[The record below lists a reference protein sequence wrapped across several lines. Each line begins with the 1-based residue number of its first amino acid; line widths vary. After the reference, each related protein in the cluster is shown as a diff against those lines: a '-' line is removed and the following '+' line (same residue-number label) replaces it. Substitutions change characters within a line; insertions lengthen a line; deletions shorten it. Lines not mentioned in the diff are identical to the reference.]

1 MRKKRK
7 PEEHGFNVWRSSSP
21 ATATRISD
29 WSDFM
34 ELTKKVPTTDKNQE
48 NNHLLRMLDRGI
60 DDMEAGREL
69 PLEDAFRKITEL
81 RDARRNARI

>member
-1 MRKKRK
+1 
-7 PEEHGFNVWRSSSP
+7 
-21 ATATRISD
+21 
-29 WSDFM
+29 M

-81 RDARRNARI
+81 KSLPSPVTAYSRSIYNHIYALFTRIAIIKSPIT

>member
-1 MRKKRK
+1 
-7 PEEHGFNVWRSSSP
+7 
-21 ATATRISD
+21 
-29 WSDFM
+29 M
-34 ELTKKVPTTDKNQE
+34 ELTKKSPITDKSQE

>member
-1 MRKKRK
+1 
-7 PEEHGFNVWRSSSP
+7 
-21 ATATRISD
+21 
-29 WSDFM
+29 M

-48 NNHLLRMLDRGI
+48 NNHLLCMLDRGI
-60 DDMEAGREL
+60 DDMEAEL

>member
-1 MRKKRK
+1 
-7 PEEHGFNVWRSSSP
+7 
-21 ATATRISD
+21 
-29 WSDFM
+29 M
-34 ELTKKVPTTDKNQE
+34 ELTKKIPTTDKSQE

-81 RDARRNARI
+81 RTVSSVNMPSDEVFRLSFRPRYSWMAS

>member
-1 MRKKRK
+1 
-7 PEEHGFNVWRSSSP
+7 
-21 ATATRISD
+21 
-29 WSDFM
+29 M
-34 ELTKKVPTTDKNQE
+34 ELTKKIPTTDKNQE

-81 RDARRNARI
+81 RHARRNARI